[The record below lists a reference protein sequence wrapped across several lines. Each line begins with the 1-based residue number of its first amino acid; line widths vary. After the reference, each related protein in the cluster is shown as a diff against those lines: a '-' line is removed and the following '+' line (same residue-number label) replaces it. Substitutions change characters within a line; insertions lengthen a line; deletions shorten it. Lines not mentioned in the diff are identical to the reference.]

1 MKSLHFRTNAEYYR
15 WVAETWPHLA
25 TSLPLERKWIADLET
40 ADASRSI
47 ESVAHD
53 AASYKR
59 PAPFRMRRRGR

>member
-1 MKSLHFRTNAEYYR
+1 MKTLHFRTEAEWR
-15 WVAETWPHLA
+15 AWVAETWPRLG
-25 TSLPLERKWIADLET
+25 TPPDIQRKWITDLET

-47 ESVAHD
+47 ASVAHD